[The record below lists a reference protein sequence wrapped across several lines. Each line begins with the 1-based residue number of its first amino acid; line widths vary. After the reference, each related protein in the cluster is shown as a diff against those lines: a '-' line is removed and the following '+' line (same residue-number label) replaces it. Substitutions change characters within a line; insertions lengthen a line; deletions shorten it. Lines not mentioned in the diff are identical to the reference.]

1 MAKEIYYTAVD
12 IGTNKVCAILA
23 RVGSE
28 GELKVLGTG
37 IAPSQGVQ
45 KGRIESVDEVK
56 TAVAMALAEA
66 QRYVG
71 KGVISGV
78 FATVSGTQI
87 SCLNTKAELKGDS

>member
-1 MAKEIYYTAVD
+1 MAKDIYYTAVD

-45 KGRIESVDEVK
+45 KGRIESIDEVK
-56 TAVAMALAEA
+56 AAVAAALADRIHKNFFKSVPFVERPRKEA
-66 QRYVG
+66 HN
-71 KGVISGV
+71 
-78 FATVSGTQI
+78 A
-87 SCLNTKAELKGDS
+87 AA